1 MFLIMKFVN
10 LKIPEEEVHIEKSS
24 LSSNTAFKLQLY
36 LLTLSYCM
44 QYAKRLCNI
53 TARLEA
59 SIQALHELLNVQFE
73 WKITQGF
80 LLLSNF

>member
-1 MFLIMKFVN
+1 
-10 LKIPEEEVHIEKSS
+10 
-24 LSSNTAFKLQLY
+24 
-36 LLTLSYCM
+36 M

-80 LLLSNF
+80 LLLSNFDQETFDFFHSKTLFYSKPSVMKCLYNHQTETK